1 MTYKK
6 NLVGATVL
14 LVLVF
19 TASGCTM
26 IDRLKARDNLNRG
39 VTAYKSK
46 EYPQATEY
54 FKEAIR
60 LDPELENAYL
70 YLAATYRAQFV
81 PHSRSPE
88 NVARADQAITVFEE
102 VLRLNPRS
110 TNAMANIATIYGGL
124 DEHDKAKDWHRKRM
138 EVEPDNPEPLY
149 GIGTIDWQLSHAKTG
164 TNGEN
169 VPNLTE
175 EERLE
180 TERLVD
186 DGMTALQ
193 KALEIRPDY
202 ADALTYLN
210 LLYRE
215 KAYLSAETEERRNW
229 LREADRLALRA
240 LEVRRKQEEE
250 LERQRRMLKVA
261 PTSG

>member
-1 MTYKK
+1 MIYKK
-6 NLVGATVL
+6 NLVALMAL
-14 LVLVF
+14 LVFVM

-26 IDRLKARDNLNRG
+26 IDRLKARDSLNRG
-39 VTAYKSK
+39 VTAYKAK
-46 EYPQATEY
+46 EYPEATEY
-54 FKEAIR
+54 FKDAIR

-70 YLAATYRAQFV
+70 YLAATYRAQFI

-88 NVARADQAITVFEE
+88 NLARADQAITVFEE
-102 VLRLNPRS
+102 VLKLNPRS
-110 TNAMANIATIYGGL
+110 TNAMANIATLYGGL
-124 DEHDKAKDWHRKRM
+124 DDHDKAKDWHRKRM
-138 EVEPDNPEPLY
+138 EVEPENPEPLY
-149 GIGTIDWQLSHAKTG
+149 GIGTIDWQLSNAKTG
-164 TNGEN
+164 TNGDN
-169 VPNLTE
+169 VANLSE
-175 EERLE
+175 EERVE
-180 TERLVD
+180 TEKLVD
-186 DGMTALQ
+186 DGMAALQ

-215 KAYLSAETEERRNW
+215 KAYLSKEPEERRNW

-261 PTSG
+261 PTS